1 MDPGDLAL
9 PLCLRPWPSRVPP
22 GLERAAPGILIERS
36 PSTLQPGRTVSL
48 LVHHY
53 TSHLSYAM
61 VKLVSFAALL
71 CAPLALANLS
81 LGPADASGY
90 ACYHG
95 TLGVDANLDSTN
107 CNAESLNIFSLAM
120 DSNFVFWASHSGY
133 KTGTDS
139 TSRYITL
146 APGQTFKAPQAANPY
161 IRGFGLESCA
171 LSVTNTG
178 KTSYNVHTS
187 SIKYLPQFITSRC
200 PDFGSATNVPR
211 GHHAS
216 WGGVMNNAVSK
227 LKYTLT
233 RVDGQ
238 K

>member
-1 MDPGDLAL
+1 
-9 PLCLRPWPSRVPP
+9 
-22 GLERAAPGILIERS
+22 
-36 PSTLQPGRTVSL
+36 
-48 LVHHY
+48 
-53 TSHLSYAM
+53 M
-61 VKLVSFAALL
+61 VKLVSFTALL
-71 CAPLALANLS
+71 CAPLALASLS

-90 ACYHG
+90 ACYRG
-95 TLGVDANLDSTN
+95 ALGFDANLDSTN
-107 CNAESLNIFSLAM
+107 CNAESLSIFSKAL
-120 DSNFVFWASHSGY
+120 DSNFAFWASRSGH
-133 KTGTDS
+133 KTGTDP
-139 TSRYITL
+139 TNGRYITL

-161 IRGFGLESCA
+161 VRGFGLESCA

-187 SIKYLPQFITSRC
+187 SIKYLPQFITSKC
-200 PDFGSATNVPR
+200 PDFGSAANVPR

-216 WGGVMNNAVSK
+216 WGGVMNNALSK